1 VQGHLIIQLIIC
13 ILFSLL
19 IIFIPNH
26 ELVVHHIILDHDLI
40 IITILIDYE
49 KNKHIEDKTRE

>member
-19 IIFIPNH
+19 IIFITNH
-26 ELVVHHIILDHDLI
+26 ELVGYGFGQNLKPVMV
-40 IITILIDYE
+40 
-49 KNKHIEDKTRE
+49 RVF